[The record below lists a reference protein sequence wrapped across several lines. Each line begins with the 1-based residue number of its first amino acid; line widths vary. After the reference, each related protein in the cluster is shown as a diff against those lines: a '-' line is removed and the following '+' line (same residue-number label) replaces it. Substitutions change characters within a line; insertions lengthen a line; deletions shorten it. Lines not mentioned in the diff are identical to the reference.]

1 MARAVRFKDRVEYGG
16 VLLLE
21 SLFRILPYCLCIG
34 LAWLLARFAFHVIRW
49 RRREA
54 ERRIRSVLGVS
65 GREAR
70 RIAWLSLRNSALT
83 AGEILYGRAVRD
95 PWLHRHVDGWAESLE
110 KFRAV
115 SAPGHGIVLALPHF
129 GNWYLAGSVMAHYG
143 VPLFAVAGV
152 QRNPLTN
159 DWMNRRLY
167 GGMKIFAR
175 GSSALRQCVKSL
187 RDGGVLAILPDVR
200 MKTPDLAVRF
210 LGGEANLGRGMAAFA
225 RRTGSPIVLAKIRRV
240 GLAHHVFDI
249 APPLF
254 PDKALDEETDV
265 RRLTETVMSSIEEQ
279 IRAEPGQWF
288 WYNKRWVL
296 DPLPPSTAND

>member
-1 MARAVRFKDRVEYGG
+1 MAHTEVKFRHRIEYGG

-21 SLFRILPYCLCIG
+21 GLFRILPYRACVG
-34 LAWLLARFAFHVIRW
+34 FSWLIARFAFHVLRW

-65 GREAR
+65 AREAR
-70 RIAWLSLRNSALT
+70 KVAWLSLRNSALT

-95 PWLHRHVDGWAESLE
+95 SWIRRHVDGWTESLE
-110 KFRAV
+110 KFKTD
-115 SAPGHGIVLALPHF
+115 SAPGRGIVLALPHF

-152 QRNPLTN
+152 QKNPLTN

-167 GGMKIFAR
+167 GAMKIFDR

-187 RDGGVLAILPDVR
+187 REGGVLAILPDVR
-200 MKTPDLAVRF
+200 MKTPDLTVHF

-240 GLAHHVFDI
+240 GLSHHVFDLAEPI
-249 APPLF
+249 F
-254 PDKALDEETDV
+254 PDKSLDDEADV
-265 RRLTETVMSSIEEQ
+265 RRLTETVMAAIEAQ
-279 IRAEPGQWF
+279 IRADPGQWF

-296 DPLPPSTAND
+296 DPLTV

>member
-1 MARAVRFKDRVEYGG
+1 MPSHTASFKDRVEYGG
-16 VLLLE
+16 VLILE
-21 SLFRILPYCLCIG
+21 GLFRVLPYRFCVG
-34 LAWLLARFAFHVIRW
+34 LAWMIARFAFHVLRW

-54 ERRIRSVLGVS
+54 VRRIRSVLGVGAS
-65 GREAR
+65 EAR
-70 RIAWLSLRNSALT
+70 KIAWQSLRNSALT

-95 PWLHRHVDGWAESLE
+95 SWIHRHVDGWEESLE
-110 KFRAV
+110 KFKAA
-115 SAPGHGIVLALPHF
+115 SAPGRGIVLALPHF

-167 GGMKIFAR
+167 GKMKIFER

-187 RDGGVLAILPDVR
+187 RSGGVLAILPDVR
-200 MKTPDLAVRF
+200 MKTPDLTVRF
-210 LGGEANLGRGMAAFA
+210 LGGDANLGCGMAAFA

-240 GLAHHVFDI
+240 GLSRHVFDI
-249 APPLF
+249 AEPLF
-254 PDKALDEETDV
+254 PDESLDEETDI
-265 RRLTETVMSSIEEQ
+265 RRLTETVMALIEAQ
-279 IRAEPGQWF
+279 IRADPGQWF

-296 DPLPPSTAND
+296 DPLTV

>member
-1 MARAVRFKDRVEYGG
+1 MAKHATRFKDRVEYGA

-21 SLFRILPYCLCIG
+21 GLFRILPYRLCVG
-34 LAWLLARFAFHVIRW
+34 LAWLLARLAFHVLRW

-54 ERRIRSVLGVS
+54 ERRIRAVLGVG

-70 RIAWLSLRNSALT
+70 RIAWLSLRNSMLT
-83 AGEILYGRAVRD
+83 AAEILYGRAVRD
-95 PWLHRHVDGWAESLE
+95 RWIRRHVDGWAESLE
-110 KFRAV
+110 KFKAA
-115 SAPGHGIVLALPHF
+115 SAPGRGIVLALPHF

-167 GGMKIFAR
+167 GRMKIFER

-225 RRTGSPIVLAKIRRV
+225 RRTGSPIVLAKVRRV
-240 GLAHHVFDI
+240 GLAHHVFDL
-249 APPLF
+249 AEPLF
-254 PDKALDEETDV
+254 PDKSLDEEADV
-265 RRLTETVMSSIEEQ
+265 RRLTETVMASIEAQ
-279 IRAEPGQWF
+279 IRSDPGQWF

-296 DPLPPSTAND
+296 DPLTAV

>member
-1 MARAVRFKDRVEYGG
+1 MPSHTASFKDRVEYGG
-16 VLLLE
+16 VLILE
-21 SLFRILPYCLCIG
+21 GLFRVLPYRFCVG
-34 LAWLLARFAFHVIRW
+34 LAWMIACFAFHVLRW

-54 ERRIRSVLGVS
+54 ERRIRSVLGVGAS
-65 GREAR
+65 EAR
-70 RIAWLSLRNSALT
+70 KIAWQSLRNSALT

-95 PWLHRHVDGWAESLE
+95 SWIHRHVDGWEESLE
-110 KFRAV
+110 KFKAA
-115 SAPGHGIVLALPHF
+115 SAPGRGIVLALPHF

-167 GGMKIFAR
+167 GKMKIFER

-187 RDGGVLAILPDVR
+187 RSGGVLAILPDVR
-200 MKTPDLAVRF
+200 MKTPDLTVRF
-210 LGGEANLGRGMAAFA
+210 LGGDANLGRGMAAFA

-240 GLAHHVFDI
+240 GLSRHVFDI
-249 APPLF
+249 AEPLF
-254 PDKALDEETDV
+254 PDESLDEETDI
-265 RRLTETVMSSIEEQ
+265 RRLTETVMALIEAQ
-279 IRAEPGQWF
+279 IRADPGQWF

-296 DPLPPSTAND
+296 DPLTV

>member
-1 MARAVRFKDRVEYGG
+1 MERKAVKFRHRIEYGG

-21 SLFRILPYCLCIG
+21 GLFRILPYRVCVG
-34 LAWLLARFAFHVIRW
+34 LAWLIARFAFHVLRW

-54 ERRIRSVLGVS
+54 ERRIRAVLGVS
-65 GREAR
+65 PREAR
-70 RIAWLSLRNSALT
+70 RIAWQSLLNSALT
-83 AGEILYGRAVRD
+83 AGEILYGRTIRD
-95 PWLHRHVDGWAESLE
+95 RWIHRHVDGWAKSLG
-110 KFRAV
+110 KFNAAA
-115 SAPGHGIVLALPHF
+115 APGRGIVLALPHF

-152 QRNPLTN
+152 QKNPLTN

-167 GGMKIFAR
+167 GAMKIFER

-200 MKTPDLAVRF
+200 MKTPDLTVRF

-225 RRTGSPIVLAKIRRV
+225 RRTGSPIVLAKVRRV
-240 GLAHHVFDI
+240 GLAHHVFDL
-249 APPLF
+249 ADPLF
-254 PDKALDEETDV
+254 PDKSLDDETDI
-265 RRLTETVMSSIEEQ
+265 RRLTETVMAAIEAQ
-279 IRAEPGQWF
+279 IRADPGQWF

-296 DPLPPSTAND
+296 DPL